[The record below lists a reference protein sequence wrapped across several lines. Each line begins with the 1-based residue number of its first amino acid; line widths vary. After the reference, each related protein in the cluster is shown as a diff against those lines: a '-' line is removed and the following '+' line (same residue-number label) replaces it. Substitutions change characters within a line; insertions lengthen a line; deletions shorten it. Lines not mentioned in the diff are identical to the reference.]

1 MLEGR
6 QLYDPR
12 VFVTN
17 RPGAEEDETV
27 GILLIQQT
35 KRSDDGLYEC
45 IAYNT
50 VSERRPSQS

>member
-12 VFVTN
+12 ILVTN
-17 RPGAEEDETV
+17 KHEEDETIGV
-27 GILLIQQT
+27 LLIQQV

-45 IAYNT
+45 IASNT
-50 VSERRPSQS
+50 VSPLLFYKKH